1 MQSKNVLSVLMHCF
15 TIACLASILWF
26 AIGYSLS
33 LTAGGIGEETRDGLV
48 EKVPFSYST
57 LALTLSVG
65 IVRKRS
71 GSCFK

>member
-1 MQSKNVLSVLMHCF
+1 MKNVLSMSCIVYD
-15 TIACLASILWF
+15 CLPCLDTLVRDRLQSFFNCWGDRRRDKGW
-26 AIGYSLS
+26 IGGKG
-33 LTAGGIGEETRDGLV
+33 A
-48 EKVPFSYST
+48 FSYST